1 MCMEKIIKQLSETT
15 DLLYHEVYQ
24 KLCIKK
30 KYGVGGEQIFAK
42 IQSLDIPNTAQIY
55 EVTPAYTLLEYI
67 EGQSLR
73 ELLELYGE
81 LTVDF
86 TIYLVKEICKALAVM
101 HDNSIIHK
109 DIKPENI
116 IVSGEDKHVCLIDF
130 DVTRIIT
137 ENKDRDT
144 ELFGTRGYASPE
156 HYGFKATDNRSD
168 IYSLGMLMKDCTRAE
183 TLQPV
188 IAKCTEVDPD
198 NRYQS
203 IAEVV
208 QALSD
213 KKEKKPV
220 KEREPIYRG
229 WVNIT
234 ALSLTTIIFLFLVSS
249 FIFDYKP
256 ILENVVLDRVSA
268 SLVYLLLAMLP
279 SFLFLTVMATVY
291 RFILKKKIN
300 FKRVLVAHG
309 YLIIACFVL
318 AILFIIIGSYWV

>member
-1 MCMEKIIKQLSETT
+1 MEKIIKQLSATT

-30 KYGVGGEQIFAK
+30 KYAAGGEQIFAK
-42 IQSLDIPNTAQIY
+42 MQSLDIPNTAEIY
-55 EVTPAYTLLEYI
+55 EVTPTYTLLEYV

-81 LTVDF
+81 FTVEF

-116 IVSGEDKHVCLIDF
+116 IVTGEAKHVRLIDF
-130 DVTRIIT
+130 DVTRIAT

-168 IYSLGMLMKDCTRAE
+168 IYSLGMLIKDCSQAE
-183 TLQPV
+183 VLQP
-188 IAKCTEVDPD
+188 IIEKSTEVDPA

-208 QALSD
+208 EAFSN
-213 KKEKKPV
+213 KIEKTPV
-220 KEREPIYRG
+220 KEREPITRG

-234 ALSLTTIIFLFLVSS
+234 ALSMTTIIFMFLVSS

-256 ILENVVLDRVSA
+256 TLENVILDRVSA
-268 SLVYLLLAMLP
+268 SLIYLLLAMLP
-279 SFLFLTVMATVY
+279 SLLFLTIMAVVY

-300 FKRVLVAHG
+300 FKRVWLAHG

-318 AILFIIIGSYWV
+318 AIVFIIIGSYWV

>member
-1 MCMEKIIKQLSETT
+1 MEKIIKQLSGTT

-30 KYGVGGEQIFAK
+30 KYAAGEEQIFAK
-42 IQSLDIPNTAQIY
+42 IQSLDIPNTAKIY
-55 EVTPAYTLLEYI
+55 EVTPTYTLLEYV

-73 ELLELYGE
+73 ELLELHGE

-86 TIYLVKEICKALAVM
+86 TMYLVKEIGKALAVM

-116 IVSGEDKHVCLIDF
+116 IVSGEDKHVRLIDF
-130 DVTRIIT
+130 DVTRIVT

-168 IYSLGMLMKDCTRAE
+168 IYSLGMLIKDCTQAE
-183 TLQPV
+183 ALQP
-188 IAKCTEVDPD
+188 IIEKCTEVDPD

-208 QALSD
+208 GALSD
-213 KKEKKPV
+213 KIEKRPV
-220 KEREPIYRG
+220 KERESIVRG

-234 ALSLTTIIFLFLVSS
+234 ALSLTTIFFIFLLSAFL
-249 FIFDYKP
+249 FDYKP
-256 ILENVVLDRVSA
+256 TLENVVLDRVSA
-268 SLVYLLLAMLP
+268 ALIFLLLAMLP
-279 SFLFLTVMATVY
+279 SLLFLTIMAVVY
-291 RFILKKKIN
+291 RFLLKKKIN
-300 FKRVLVAHG
+300 FKRVWMAHG

-318 AILFIIIGSYWV
+318 AIVFIIIGSYWV